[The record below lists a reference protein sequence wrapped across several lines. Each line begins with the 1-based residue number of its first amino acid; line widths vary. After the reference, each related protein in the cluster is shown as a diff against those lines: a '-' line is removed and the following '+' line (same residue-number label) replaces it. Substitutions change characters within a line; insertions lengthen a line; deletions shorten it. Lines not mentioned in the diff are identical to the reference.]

1 MTVGISGD
9 AQSTLVYLWIACLHG
24 LSSEP
29 LLPNFECNAAA
40 KTFALEDLGPD
51 ISPFARNSPHHVDSK
66 HSIFDSI
73 TWATCEAEKKTPYH
87 ADLKHSN
94 SASIAWTAC
103 EDEKKTAQKTAQP
116 Q

>member
-1 MTVGISGD
+1 MGISGD

-40 KTFALEDLGPD
+40 KTFALEELGPD
-51 ISPFARNSPHHVDSK
+51 ISPFACNTPYYVDPK
-66 HSIFDSI
+66 HDIIDSM
-73 TWATCEAEKKTPYH
+73 TWATY
-87 ADLKHSN
+87 
-94 SASIAWTAC
+94 
-103 EDEKKTAQKTAQP
+103 EDEKKTAQP